1 MDSITVKKPRL
12 RLVCL
17 QCKKIKRKCDKL
29 RPACSRCQQNSLQC
43 EYEERTDLS
52 ANVAANDSD
61 GFNSSHKLNFE
72 QQPVLERTGLR
83 YSLQVPEGVVNATLS
98 IWNAE
103 DMLVIVG
110 LVTFLD
116 YPFAAHSLA
125 QHDQYIRALCAS
137 LYGMALVDFSNYA
150 NGIPCED
157 TSRSILGPF
166 SFIEKAIFRR
176 IEHSKQFRGQPAAL
190 GLLYN
195 AFSMEEENFS
205 TLLPSLIAEVED
217 VLMQKKDC
225 EILLRCFYQNIYP
238 FYPFMDISLFE
249 SDLTS
254 LLLQDDNNRWK
265 ISTEVKKCAQKNRNF
280 VITYNSNGHGLDA
293 FKIGCKSSFNGK
305 RKCLRKCQETFSFMS

>member
-157 TSRSILGPF
+157 TSRSILGPL

-176 IEHSKQFRGQPAAL
+176 IEHSKQFRVQPAAL

-225 EILLRCFYQNIYP
+225 EILLRCFY
-238 FYPFMDISLFE
+238 
-249 SDLTS
+249 
-254 LLLQDDNNRWK
+254 
-265 ISTEVKKCAQKNRNF
+265 
-280 VITYNSNGHGLDA
+280 
-293 FKIGCKSSFNGK
+293 
-305 RKCLRKCQETFSFMS
+305 